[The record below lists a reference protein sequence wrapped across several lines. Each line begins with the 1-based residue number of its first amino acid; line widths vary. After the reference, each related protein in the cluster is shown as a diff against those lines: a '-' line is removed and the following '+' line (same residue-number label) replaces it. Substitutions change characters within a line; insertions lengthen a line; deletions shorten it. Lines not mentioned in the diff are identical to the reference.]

1 MSGGGYG
8 GAGMLI
14 WGVLAIVIAVAVVIA
29 IVYLVRGLGGQS
41 PPQYHAGPPSAGDS
55 PRDILKRR
63 YASGEIDREQ
73 YEQMMKDL

>member
-1 MSGGGYG
+1 MSGWGYG
-8 GAGMLI
+8 GGMMLI
-14 WGVLAIVIAVAVVIA
+14 WGVLMIMIVVAVVIA
-29 IVYLVRGLGGQS
+29 IVFLVRGLGVQG
-41 PPQYHAGPPSAGDS
+41 PPQYHAGPPPTADS